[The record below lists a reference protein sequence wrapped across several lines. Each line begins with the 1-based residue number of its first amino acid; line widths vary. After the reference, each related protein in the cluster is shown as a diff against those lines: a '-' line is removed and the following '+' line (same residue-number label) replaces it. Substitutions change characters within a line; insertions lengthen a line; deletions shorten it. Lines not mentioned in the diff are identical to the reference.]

1 MAHLRDSL
9 RRIRENE
16 LQLGQLVDSASGTA
30 FIATVWKLSLFTLA
44 ACCLGLS
51 YAAFKRSR
59 PARVTTMNIIDTGG
73 FGASFS
79 PEVFGYFMRGSY
91 GIAAIAGALFL

>member
-1 MAHLRDSL
+1 MAATAVTAVL
-9 RRIRENE
+9 
-16 LQLGQLVDSASGTA
+16 GTA
-30 FIATVWKLSLFTLA
+30 FIAVVWKLSLIALA

-51 YAAFKRSR
+51 YAAFRRSR

-79 PEVFGYFMRGSY
+79 PEVFGYFMRGGY
-91 GIAAIAGALFL
+91 GIAAIAVALFL